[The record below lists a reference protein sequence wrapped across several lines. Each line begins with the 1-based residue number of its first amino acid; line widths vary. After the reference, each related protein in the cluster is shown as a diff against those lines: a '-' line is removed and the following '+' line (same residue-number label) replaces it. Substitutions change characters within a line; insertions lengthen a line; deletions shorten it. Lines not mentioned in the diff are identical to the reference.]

1 MMLPPV
7 SVLQQCPAFVHAC
20 WHVMA
25 GLNVGG
31 VGDGVGGVGDGV
43 GDGVGGVGDGVGGGV
58 GGAGVGGTGVGAGVG
73 TFGVGTFEH
82 SGVALG
88 FQKQLARVQ
97 CVLSEH
103 SKHNAPE
110 AHDGLQ
116 LWPLL
121 PSASGPSPF
130 WHLVVEVG
138 YQKHCPS
145 A

>member
-1 MMLPPV
+1 MLPPV

-25 GLNVGG
+25 GLNV
-31 VGDGVGGVGDGV
+31 D
-43 GDGVGGVGDGVGGGV
+43 GVGDGVGGGV

-73 TFGVGTFEH
+73 TFEVGTFEH

-88 FQKQLARVQ
+88 FQKQLASAQ

-103 SKHNAPE
+103 SEHDAPG

-116 LWPLL
+116 LWPLW
-121 PSASGPSPF
+121 PSASGPLPF

-138 YQKHCPS
+138 YQKHSPS